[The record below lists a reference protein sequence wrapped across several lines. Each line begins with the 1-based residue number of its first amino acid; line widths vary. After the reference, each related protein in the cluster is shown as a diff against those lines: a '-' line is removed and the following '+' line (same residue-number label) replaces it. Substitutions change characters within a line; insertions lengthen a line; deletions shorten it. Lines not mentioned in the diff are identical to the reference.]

1 MPANLANFPFPI
13 SSCFEL
19 QKILSLQEKANKPR
33 LKSLMKCLG
42 VGMKH
47 LPIHGFA
54 PIFTTVSVRGAF
66 SLTHRLITA
75 SFSLKYRHK
84 YGKSYTRHRHK
95 RAYFVLKHRHKY
107 GKSCT
112 KHRHNVPLDTICRPA
127 YKQGIGHPSFR
138 RTPDVSQSFKESANL
153 GTGRIT
159 FVLGFHFLI
168 EMS

>member
-1 MPANLANFPFPI
+1 MISIYTCGYAAMPANLANFPFPI

-84 YGKSYTRHRHK
+84 YGKS
-95 RAYFVLKHRHKY
+95 
-107 GKSCT
+107 CT

-168 EMS
+168 EMSRRRSHIGT